1 MNIRHKLLIL
11 GDSMLAE
18 VKNICVIEDE
28 VDIADSIKTYFEASD
43 FSVILFQNAE
53 DFYQDIP
60 DDFKGIYL
68 VDWNLPGAQG
78 IDIIKRIRQND
89 KVSPVFMVSAF
100 SNQDQIIEGLSSGAD
115 DYITKPFS
123 LEELKVRVSNSLKK
137 FSIVDSQISKDR
149 IQLLPEANSFIIDG
163 QTISLTSREY
173 TLFNA
178 LFESEGEPV
187 SRDQLIEKF
196 SNDEKIT
203 ARNID
208 VHVFSLRKKIK
219 AANLLIETVWGKGY
233 KLVEL

>member
-1 MNIRHKLLIL
+1 
-11 GDSMLAE
+11 MLAE

-28 VDIADSIKTYFEASD
+28 VDIADSIKFYFEAND
-43 FSVILFQNAE
+43 FKVLLFQNAE
-53 DFYQDIP
+53 DFYQDIS

-78 IDIIKRIRQND
+78 IDIIKRIRQTD

-100 SNQDQIIEGLSSGAD
+100 STQDQIIEGLSSGAD

-123 LEELKVRVSNSLKK
+123 LEELKVRVSNSLRK
-137 FSIVDSQISKDR
+137 FSIVDSQISKGK
-149 IQLLPEANSFIIDG
+149 IQLLPEANSFIIEG

-173 TLFNA
+173 TLFNT
-178 LFESEGEPV
+178 LLESEGEPV
-187 SRDQLIEKF
+187 SREQLIEKF
-196 SNDEKIT
+196 ANDEKIT

-233 KLVEL
+233 KIVEL

>member
-1 MNIRHKLLIL
+1 
-11 GDSMLAE
+11 MLAE

-28 VDIADSIKTYFEASD
+28 ADIADSIKTFFEVND
-43 FSVILFQNAE
+43 FRVILFQNAE
-53 DFYQDIP
+53 DFYQEVP
-60 DDFKGIYL
+60 SEFKGIYL

-78 IDIIKRIRQND
+78 IDIIKKIRQTD

-100 SNQDQIIEGLSSGAD
+100 SSQDQIIEGLSSGAD
-115 DYITKPFS
+115 DYITKPFN
-123 LEELKVRVSNSLKK
+123 LEELKVRVANSLRK
-137 FSIVDSQISKDR
+137 FSIVDSHISKDR
-149 IQLLPEANSFIIDG
+149 IQLLSEANSFIMDG
-163 QTISLTSREY
+163 HTISLTSREY

-178 LFESEGEPV
+178 LFESEGKPV
-187 SRDQLIEKF
+187 SRDELIEKF

>member
-1 MNIRHKLLIL
+1 
-11 GDSMLAE
+11 MLAE

-28 VDIADSIKTYFEASD
+28 VDIADSIKIYFEAND
-43 FSVILFQNAE
+43 FKVLLFQNAE
-53 DFYQDIP
+53 DFYQDIS

-78 IDIIKRIRQND
+78 IDIIKRIRQTD

-100 SNQDQIIEGLSSGAD
+100 STQDQIIEGLSSGAD

-123 LEELKVRVSNSLKK
+123 LEELKVRVSNSLRK
-137 FSIVDSQISKDR
+137 FSIVDSQISKDK
-149 IQLLPEANSFIIDG
+149 IQLLPEANSFIIEG

-173 TLFNA
+173 TLFEA
-178 LFESEGEPV
+178 LLESEGEPV
-187 SRDQLIEKF
+187 SRDQLIEKL

-219 AANLLIETVWGKGY
+219 TANLLIETVWGKGY
-233 KLVEL
+233 KLVEI